1 MYDLHAND
9 LPEPIVAK
17 NENGDDAPPEIPPD
31 NSDSL
36 KWRCWKCESI
46 QVSEEKCK
54 PCNFA
59 MSDYDGEMFDLLVL
73 PEDEPPLREPA
84 DAEVNDN
91 QNQPPEEAVEE
102 QKEPQVAENQEE

>member
-17 NENGDDAPPEIPPD
+17 NETGDDALPEIPPD

-73 PEDEPPLREPA
+73 PEDEPPLRVPA

-91 QNQPPEEAVEE
+91 QDQPPEE
-102 QKEPQVAENQEE
+102 VAEE